1 MDFCFSSSYP
11 TDATYQIWL
20 RLTLYFWEEDDKDG
34 RRSTTHYDGRQ
45 AISEGHPSDSGNPKS
60 IKIPGESCIPLNNS
74 KQCGVY

>member
-1 MDFCFSSSYP
+1 M
-11 TDATYQIWL
+11 I
-20 RLTLYFWEEDDKDG
+20 KGDG